1 MNSRVVLLATYQVCF
16 VATTDTGDCTATFI
30 EHDRFYFSLSFFLEV
45 ANWRRQP
52 ASLPATLSFLLS
64 RVTSLEKGWTV
75 MCTDMNK
82 YDHVLWNQDSTVA
95 DLATLE
101 NNISSPDVS
110 PSPPVGSLTRS
121 FAVSCALYHTFK
133 ISFASQRVCVCVC
146 VYIYILKK
154 SSWICNES
162 KIFILL
168 FLLLLF

>member
-16 VATTDTGDCTATFI
+16 VAPTDTGDCTATFI

-45 ANWRRQP
+45 ANWRSQ
-52 ASLPATLSFLLS
+52 PATLSFLLS
-64 RVTSLEKGWTV
+64 RVTSLEKGWIV

-133 ISFASQRVCVCVC
+133 ISFASQRSI
-146 VYIYILKK
+146 YIYIY
-154 SSWICNES
+154 
-162 KIFILL
+162 
-168 FLLLLF
+168 